1 MLIHSG
7 AAKIH
12 ALVDAAAES
21 IGRGGV
27 ACTSRPERTLFDDMN
42 GLCRELMA
50 ALLSSEEATD
60 VDYEPAAGERN
71 GGRHGKRMVTL
82 FGELP
87 PIRRTYYHDTG
98 KKEGRYPF
106 DDRLG
111 LCGRYT
117 PALCAEA
124 MRYAVSHPCGDASRE
139 FARAHPFAL
148 SPDVIREIVDAHGAK
163 AVTFA
168 RDRDVGG
175 KEDMDAPADIVYAPA
190 DGTGIAL
197 RKRHASKTGGGKGGK
212 GRAKTREVKM
222 AVFFKGGVDSGGKP
236 FRLSGTTTYVATTDR
251 RAKFEKQARAESDRR
266 FGRKPRL
273 MIYIGDGGRWVH
285 AVHDNVFPF
294 AVEILDIFHAI
305 EHLRPLMLGLG
316 IGEGTKR
323 WKRLHRQLRDR
334 ISAGKIE
341 GVLDSVWKGR
351 HGRLTKDAMKEFK
364 YFRRNKGRMK
374 DDEYRA
380 KGWFCASGMVES
392 GCKTVVGQRF
402 KQSGMIWSL
411 NGSKSLLALRALY
424 KPNRLDEFFDHLV
437 AELPQVACAA

>member
-1 MLIHSG
+1 M
-7 AAKIH
+7 
-12 ALVDAAAES
+12 
-21 IGRGGV
+21 
-27 ACTSRPERTLFDDMN
+27 
-42 GLCRELMA
+42 
-50 ALLSSEEATD
+50 
-60 VDYEPAAGERN
+60 
-71 GGRHGKRMVTL
+71 
-82 FGELP
+82 
-87 PIRRTYYHDTG
+87 
-98 KKEGRYPF
+98 
-106 DDRLG
+106 
-111 LCGRYT
+111 
-117 PALCAEA
+117 
-124 MRYAVSHPCGDASRE
+124 
-139 FARAHPFAL
+139 
-148 SPDVIREIVDAHGAK
+148 
-163 AVTFA
+163 
-168 RDRDVGG
+168 
-175 KEDMDAPADIVYAPA
+175 
-190 DGTGIAL
+190 
-197 RKRHASKTGGGKGGK
+197 
-212 GRAKTREVKM
+212 KM

-285 AVHDNVFPF
+285 TVHDNVFPF

-305 EHLRPLMLGLG
+305 EHLRPLTLGLG

-351 HGRLTKDAMKEFK
+351 YGRLTKDAMKEFK

-374 DDEYRA
+374 YDEYRA

-424 KPNRLDEFFDHLV
+424 KSNRLDEFFNHLV

>member
-1 MLIHSG
+1 M
-7 AAKIH
+7 
-12 ALVDAAAES
+12 D
-21 IGRGGV
+21 
-27 ACTSRPERTLFDDMN
+27 

-50 ALLSSEEATD
+50 ALLSSGEATD

-87 PIRRTYYHDTG
+87 PVRRTYYHDTG

-124 MRYAVSHPCGDASRE
+124 MRYAVNHPCGDASRE

-197 RKRHASKTGGGKGGK
+197 RKRHASKTRGGKGGK

-285 AVHDNVFPF
+285 TVHDNVFPF

-305 EHLRPLMLGLG
+305 EHLRPLTLGLG

-334 ISAGKIE
+334 ISAGQDRGRPGLRME
-341 GVLDSVWKGR
+341 RQARQADKGR
-351 HGRLTKDAMKEFK
+351 HEGIQVLQAQQGQDEVRRIQGKRLVLRIRHGGKRLQDGR
-364 YFRRNKGRMK
+364 
-374 DDEYRA
+374 RA
-380 KGWFCASGMVES
+380 KVQA
-392 GCKTVVGQRF
+392 VGH
-402 KQSGMIWSL
+402 
-411 NGSKSLLALRALY
+411 
-424 KPNRLDEFFDHLV
+424 DLV
-437 AELPQVACAA
+437 AERLEVPARAPRTLQAKPTRRVLQPPGRGTAAGGLCGVGVHKNLFAPACVGAVRCVILLRQL